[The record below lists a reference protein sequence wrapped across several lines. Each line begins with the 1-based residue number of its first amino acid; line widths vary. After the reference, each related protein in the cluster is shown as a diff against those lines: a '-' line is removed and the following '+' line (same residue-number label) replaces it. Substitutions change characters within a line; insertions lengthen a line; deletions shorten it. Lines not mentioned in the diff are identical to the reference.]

1 MQFNEAQIQAIQHNT
16 GPCMVIAGPGSGKT
30 TVLTHRV
37 RYLIER
43 YGVNPSD
50 ILVITFTKAAAEQM
64 KLKFKGLSE
73 GRNSA
78 VTFGTFHAVFF
89 TILKAAYNYSAHCII
104 KPQIQHEFVKD
115 QMCRLELEY
124 DDENEAVA
132 GVLSEISCVKGE
144 DVNIDEYE
152 SRCIPPQSFRIMY
165 RAYDDMLVRKHL
177 IDFDDMIVQCRELL
191 MQREDYRRAWQNKY
205 KYILIDEFQDINK
218 AQFDVVRILADEYRN
233 LFVVGDDD
241 QSIYGFRGSAPQIML
256 DFNKYYS
263 DAVRIDMCIN
273 YRSTGNIVFA
283 SRAVAEEN
291 EHRYYKDITT
301 YNSQG
306 DTVSVYEFNSLNDE
320 KAFLVS
326 EIRRLIDTG
335 IAADDIAVLSRTNVI
350 GNMYMSRLESD
361 GIPCCDY
368 SAVQDVYE
376 HWISKDILTYIRIA
390 LGSRERMDFL
400 RIINKPLRYI
410 TRSYITQP
418 ADINALKRSCERNEQ
433 MSEQVEKL
441 ASDINMIRNM
451 SPFAAVNYIRKGIGY
466 DEYIRNYIYEYK
478 ADKEELYN
486 VLDELA
492 HRASRYMSLSQWLDG
507 ITEYLKQCDTQRR
520 NNTVEGVHMLTM
532 HGSKGLEYKIVMVMD
547 VCEGIIP
554 YNKAVLDE
562 QIEEERRLFLCC
574 NDKGKR
580 KVVSSVPQA
589 EVQQRYNPFTLYR
602 RASYCSLSSS
612 SYRSSYSIASN
623 SSSNASDTSS
633 YSSSDSIFSSTGSL
647 SPSTLY
653 L

>member
-1 MQFNEAQIQAIQHNT
+1 MQFNKAQIQAIQHNK

-37 RYLIER
+37 RYLIDR
-43 YGVNPSD
+43 CGVNPSD

-64 KLKFKGLSE
+64 KFKFKGLSE
-73 GRNSA
+73 GRSSA

-89 TILKAAYNYSAHCII
+89 TILKAAYNYSARCII
-104 KPQIQHEFVKD
+104 TPQVQHEFVKD
-115 QMCRLELEY
+115 QIHRLELEY
-124 DDENEAVA
+124 DDEKEAVD
-132 GVLSEISCVKGE
+132 GVLSEISRVKGE
-144 DVNIDEYE
+144 AVNIDEYE
-152 SRCIPPQSFRIMY
+152 SRCIPPQSFRIIYM
-165 RAYDDMLVRKHL
+165 AYDDMLVRKHL

-368 SAVQDVYE
+368 SVVQDIYE

-390 LGSRERMDFL
+390 LGSRERIDFL

-410 TRSYITQP
+410 SRSYITQP
-418 ADINALKRSCERNEQ
+418 ADINALKRGYEGNEQ
-433 MSEQVEKL
+433 MSKQVEKL
-441 ASDINMIRNM
+441 VSDISMIRSM
-451 SPFAAVNYIRKGIGY
+451 SPFAAVNYIRKGVGY
-466 DEYIRNYIYEYK
+466 DEYIRNYIYEHK

-492 HRASRYMSLSQWLDG
+492 HRASQYMSLSQWLDG
-507 ITEYLKQCDTQRR
+507 IAEYIRQCDKDRQ
-520 NNTVEGVHMLTM
+520 NNTADGVHMLTM
-532 HGSKGLEYKIVMVMD
+532 HGSKGLEYKIVLVMD

-554 YNKAVLDE
+554 YNKSILDE
-562 QIEEERRLFLCC
+562 QIEEERRLFYVAMTRAKEKLYLLYP
-574 NDKGKR
+574 K
-580 KVVSSVPQA
+580 
-589 EVQQRYNPFTLYR
+589 QRYNKDTT
-602 RASYCSLSSS
+602 
-612 SYRSSYSIASN
+612 RSRFIEELLTARYPLLRT
-623 SSSNASDTSS
+623 DLHT
-633 YSSSDSIFSSTGSL
+633 
-647 SPSTLY
+647 P
-653 L
+653 

>member
-1 MQFNEAQIQAIQHNT
+1 MQFNKAQIQAIQHNK

-37 RYLIER
+37 RYLIDR
-43 YGVNPSD
+43 CGVKPSD

-64 KLKFKGLSE
+64 KFKFKGLSE
-73 GRNSA
+73 GRSSA

-89 TILKAAYNYSAHCII
+89 TILKAAYNYSARCII
-104 KPQIQHEFVKD
+104 TPQVQHEFVKD
-115 QMCRLELEY
+115 QIHRLELEY
-124 DDENEAVA
+124 DDEKEAVD
-132 GVLSEISCVKGE
+132 GVLSEISRVKGE
-144 DVNIDEYE
+144 AVNIDEYE
-152 SRCIPPQSFRIMY
+152 SMSVPQQSFRKIYM
-165 RAYDDMLVRKHL
+165 AYDDMLARKHL
-177 IDFDDMIVQCRELL
+177 IDFEDMIVLCRELL

-218 AQFDVVRILADEYRN
+218 AQFDVVRILADGYRN

-273 YRSTGNIVFA
+273 YRSTGNIVLA

-301 YNSQG
+301 NNAQG
-306 DTVSVYEFNSLNDE
+306 DSVSIYEFNSLNDE

-335 IAADDIAVLSRTNVI
+335 IAADDIAVLSRTNII

-361 GIPCCDY
+361 GVPCCDY
-368 SAVQDVYE
+368 SVVQDIYE

-418 ADINALKRSCERNEQ
+418 ADINALKRGYEGNEQ
-433 MSEQVEKL
+433 MSKQVEKL
-441 ASDINMIRNM
+441 VSDISMIRSM
-451 SPFAAVNYIRKGIGY
+451 SPFAAVNYIRKGVGY
-466 DEYIRNYIYEYK
+466 DEYIRNYIYEHK

-492 HRASRYMSLSQWLDG
+492 HRASQYMSLSQWLDG
-507 ITEYLKQCDTQRR
+507 IVEYIRQCDKDRQ
-520 NNTVEGVHMLTM
+520 NNTADGVHMLTM
-532 HGSKGLEYKIVMVMD
+532 HGSKGLEYKIVLVMD

-554 YNKAVLDE
+554 YNKSILDE
-562 QIEEERRLFLCC
+562 QIEEERRLFYVAMTRAKEKLYLLYP
-574 NDKGKR
+574 K
-580 KVVSSVPQA
+580 
-589 EVQQRYNPFTLYR
+589 QRYNKDTT
-602 RASYCSLSSS
+602 
-612 SYRSSYSIASN
+612 RSRFIEELLTARYPLLRT
-623 SSSNASDTSS
+623 DLHT
-633 YSSSDSIFSSTGSL
+633 
-647 SPSTLY
+647 P
-653 L
+653 

>member
-1 MQFNEAQIQAIQHNT
+1 MQFNKAQIQAIQHNK

-37 RYLIER
+37 RYLIDR
-43 YGVNPSD
+43 CGVKPSD

-64 KLKFKGLSE
+64 KFKFKGLSE
-73 GRNSA
+73 GRSSA

-89 TILKAAYNYSAHCII
+89 TILKAAYNYSARCII
-104 KPQIQHEFVKD
+104 TPQVQHEFVKD
-115 QMCRLELEY
+115 QIHRLELEY
-124 DDENEAVA
+124 DDEKEAVD

-144 DVNIDEYE
+144 AVNIDEYE

-368 SAVQDVYE
+368 SAVQDIYE

-390 LGSRERMDFL
+390 LGSRERIDFL

-410 TRSYITQP
+410 SRSYITQP
-418 ADINALKRSCERNEQ
+418 ADINALKRGYEGNEQ
-433 MSEQVEKL
+433 MSKQVEKL
-441 ASDINMIRNM
+441 VSDISMIRSM
-451 SPFAAVNYIRKGIGY
+451 SPFAAVNYIRKGVGY
-466 DEYIRNYIYEYK
+466 DEYIRNYIYEHK

-492 HRASRYMSLSQWLDG
+492 HRASQYMNLSQWLDG
-507 ITEYLKQCDTQRR
+507 IAEYIRQCDKDRQ
-520 NNTVEGVHMLTM
+520 NNTSDGVHMLTM
-532 HGSKGLEYKIVMVMD
+532 HSSKGLEYKIVLVMD

-562 QIEEERRLFLCC
+562 QIEEERRLFYVAMTRAKEKLYLLYP
-574 NDKGKR
+574 K
-580 KVVSSVPQA
+580 
-589 EVQQRYNPFTLYR
+589 QRYNKDTT
-602 RASYCSLSSS
+602 
-612 SYRSSYSIASN
+612 RSRFIEELLTARYPLLRT
-623 SSSNASDTSS
+623 DLHT
-633 YSSSDSIFSSTGSL
+633 
-647 SPSTLY
+647 P
-653 L
+653 

>member
-1 MQFNEAQIQAIQHNT
+1 MQFNKAQIQAIQHNK

-37 RYLIER
+37 RYLIDR
-43 YGVNPSD
+43 CGVKPSD

-64 KLKFKGLSE
+64 KFKFKGLSE
-73 GRNSA
+73 GRSSA

-89 TILKAAYNYSAHCII
+89 TILKAAYNYSARCII
-104 KPQIQHEFVKD
+104 TPQVQHEFVKD
-115 QMCRLELEY
+115 QIHRLELEY
-124 DDENEAVA
+124 DDEKEAVD
-132 GVLSEISCVKGE
+132 GVLSEISRVKGE
-144 DVNIDEYE
+144 AVNIDEYE
-152 SRCIPPQSFRIMY
+152 SRCIPPQSFRIIYM
-165 RAYDDMLVRKHL
+165 AYDDMLVRKHL

-218 AQFDVVRILADEYRN
+218 AQFDVVRILADGYRN

-273 YRSTGNIVFA
+273 YRSTGNVVLA

-301 YNSQG
+301 NNAQG
-306 DTVSVYEFNSLNDE
+306 DSVSIYEFNSLNDE

-335 IAADDIAVLSRTNVI
+335 IAADDIAVLSRTNII

-361 GIPCCDY
+361 GVPCCDY
-368 SAVQDVYE
+368 SVVQDIYE

-390 LGSRERMDFL
+390 LGSRERIDFL

-410 TRSYITQP
+410 SRSYITQP
-418 ADINALKRSCERNEQ
+418 ADINALKRGYEGNEQ

-441 ASDINMIRNM
+441 VSDISLIRSM
-451 SPFAAVNYIRKGIGY
+451 SPFAAVNYIRKGVGY
-466 DEYIRNYIYEYK
+466 DEYIRNYIYEHK

-492 HRASRYMSLSQWLDG
+492 HRASQYMSLSQWLED
-507 ITEYLKQCDTQRR
+507 IAEYIRQCDKDRQ
-520 NNTVEGVHMLTM
+520 NNTADGVHMLTM
-532 HGSKGLEYKIVMVMD
+532 HGSKGLEYKIVLVMD

-554 YNKAVLDE
+554 YNKAVLDS
-562 QIEEERRLFLCC
+562 QIEEERRLFYVAMTRAKEKLYLLYP
-574 NDKGKR
+574 K
-580 KVVSSVPQA
+580 
-589 EVQQRYNPFTLYR
+589 QRYNKDTT
-602 RASYCSLSSS
+602 
-612 SYRSSYSIASN
+612 RSRFIEELLTARYPLLRT
-623 SSSNASDTSS
+623 DLHT
-633 YSSSDSIFSSTGSL
+633 
-647 SPSTLY
+647 P
-653 L
+653 

>member
-1 MQFNEAQIQAIQHNT
+1 MQFNKAQIQAIQHNK

-37 RYLIER
+37 RYLIDR
-43 YGVNPSD
+43 CGVKPSD

-64 KLKFKGLSE
+64 KFKFKGLSE
-73 GRNSA
+73 GRSSA

-89 TILKAAYNYSAHCII
+89 TILKAAYNYSARCII
-104 KPQIQHEFVKD
+104 TPQVQHEFVKD
-115 QMCRLELEY
+115 QIHRLELEY
-124 DDENEAVA
+124 DDEKEAVD
-132 GVLSEISCVKGE
+132 GVLSEISRVKGE
-144 DVNIDEYE
+144 AVNIDEYE
-152 SRCIPPQSFRIMY
+152 SRCIPPQSFRIIYM
-165 RAYDDMLVRKHL
+165 AYDDMLVRKHL
-177 IDFDDMIVQCRELL
+177 VDFDDMIVQCRELL

-368 SAVQDVYE
+368 SVVQDIYE

-390 LGSRERMDFL
+390 LGSRERIDFL

-410 TRSYITQP
+410 SRSYITQP
-418 ADINALKRSCERNEQ
+418 ADINALKRGYEGNEQ
-433 MSEQVEKL
+433 MSKQVEKL
-441 ASDINMIRNM
+441 VSDISMIRSM
-451 SPFAAVNYIRKGIGY
+451 SPFAAVNYIRKGVGY
-466 DEYIRNYIYEYK
+466 DEYIRNYIYEHK

-492 HRASRYMSLSQWLDG
+492 HRASQYMSLSQWLDG
-507 ITEYLKQCDTQRR
+507 IAEYIRQCDKDRQ
-520 NNTVEGVHMLTM
+520 NNTADGVHMLTM
-532 HGSKGLEYKIVMVMD
+532 HGSKGLEYKIVLVMD

-554 YNKAVLDE
+554 YNKSILDE
-562 QIEEERRLFLCC
+562 QIEEERRLFYVAMTRAKEKLYLLYP
-574 NDKGKR
+574 K
-580 KVVSSVPQA
+580 
-589 EVQQRYNPFTLYR
+589 QRYNKDTT
-602 RASYCSLSSS
+602 
-612 SYRSSYSIASN
+612 RSRFIEELLTAR
-623 SSSNASDTSS
+623 
-633 YSSSDSIFSSTGSL
+633 
-647 SPSTLY
+647 Y
-653 L
+653 LLLRTDLHTP

>member
-1 MQFNEAQIQAIQHNT
+1 MQFNKAQIQAIQHNK

-37 RYLIER
+37 RYLIDR
-43 YGVNPSD
+43 CGVKPSD

-64 KLKFKGLSE
+64 KFKFKGLSE
-73 GRNSA
+73 GRSSA

-89 TILKAAYNYSAHCII
+89 TILKAAYNYSARCII
-104 KPQIQHEFVKD
+104 TPQVQHEFVKD
-115 QMCRLELEY
+115 QIHRLELEY
-124 DDENEAVA
+124 DDEKEAVD
-132 GVLSEISCVKGE
+132 GVLSEISRVKGE
-144 DVNIDEYE
+144 AVNIDEYE
-152 SRCIPPQSFRIMY
+152 SRCIPPQSFRIIYM
-165 RAYDDMLVRKHL
+165 AYDDMLVRKHL

-368 SAVQDVYE
+368 SVVQDIYE

-390 LGSRERMDFL
+390 LGSRERIDFL

-410 TRSYITQP
+410 SRSYITQP
-418 ADINALKRSCERNEQ
+418 ADINALKRGYEGNEQ
-433 MSEQVEKL
+433 MSKQVEKL
-441 ASDINMIRNM
+441 VSDISMIRSM
-451 SPFAAVNYIRKGIGY
+451 PPFAAVNYIRKGVGY
-466 DEYIRNYIYEYK
+466 DEYIRNYIYEHK

-492 HRASRYMSLSQWLDG
+492 HRASQYMSLSQWLDG
-507 ITEYLKQCDTQRR
+507 IAEYIRQCDKDRQ
-520 NNTVEGVHMLTM
+520 NNTADGVHMLTM
-532 HGSKGLEYKIVMVMD
+532 HGSKGLEYKIVLVMD

-554 YNKAVLDE
+554 YNKSILDE
-562 QIEEERRLFLCC
+562 QIEEERRLFYVAMTRAKEKLYLLYP
-574 NDKGKR
+574 K
-580 KVVSSVPQA
+580 
-589 EVQQRYNPFTLYR
+589 QRYNKDTT
-602 RASYCSLSSS
+602 
-612 SYRSSYSIASN
+612 RSRFIEELLTARYPLLRT
-623 SSSNASDTSS
+623 DLHT
-633 YSSSDSIFSSTGSL
+633 
-647 SPSTLY
+647 P
-653 L
+653 

>member
-1 MQFNEAQIQAIQHNT
+1 MQFNKAQIQAIQHNK

-37 RYLIER
+37 RYLIDR
-43 YGVNPSD
+43 CGVKPSD

-64 KLKFKGLSE
+64 KFKFKGLSE
-73 GRNSA
+73 GRSSA

-89 TILKAAYNYSAHCII
+89 TILKAAYNYSARCII
-104 KPQIQHEFVKD
+104 TPQVQHEFVKD
-115 QMCRLELEY
+115 QIHRLELEY
-124 DDENEAVA
+124 DDEKEAVD
-132 GVLSEISCVKGE
+132 GVLSEISRVKGE
-144 DVNIDEYE
+144 AVNIDEYE
-152 SRCIPPQSFRIMY
+152 SRCIPPQSFRIIYM
-165 RAYDDMLVRKHL
+165 AYDDMLVRKHL

-368 SAVQDVYE
+368 SVVQDIYE

-390 LGSRERMDFL
+390 LGSRERIDFL

-410 TRSYITQP
+410 SRSYITQP
-418 ADINALKRSCERNEQ
+418 ADINVLKRGYEGNEQ
-433 MSEQVEKL
+433 MSKQVEKL
-441 ASDINMIRNM
+441 VSDISMIRSM
-451 SPFAAVNYIRKGIGY
+451 SPFAAVNYIRKGVGY
-466 DEYIRNYIYEYK
+466 DEYIRNYIYEHK

-492 HRASRYMSLSQWLDG
+492 HRASQYMSLSQWLDG
-507 ITEYLKQCDTQRR
+507 IVEYIRQCDKDRQ
-520 NNTVEGVHMLTM
+520 NNTADGVHMLTM
-532 HGSKGLEYKIVMVMD
+532 HGSKGLEYKIVLVMD
-547 VCEGIIP
+547 ACEGIIP
-554 YNKAVLDE
+554 YNKSILDE
-562 QIEEERRLFLCC
+562 QIEEERRLFYVAMTRAKEKLYLLYP
-574 NDKGKR
+574 K
-580 KVVSSVPQA
+580 
-589 EVQQRYNPFTLYR
+589 QRYNKDTT
-602 RASYCSLSSS
+602 
-612 SYRSSYSIASN
+612 RSRFIEELLTARYPLLRT
-623 SSSNASDTSS
+623 DLHT
-633 YSSSDSIFSSTGSL
+633 
-647 SPSTLY
+647 P
-653 L
+653 

>member
-1 MQFNEAQIQAIQHNT
+1 MQFNEAQIQAIQHNK

-37 RYLIER
+37 RYLIDR
-43 YGVNPSD
+43 CGVKPSD

-73 GRNSA
+73 GRSSA

-89 TILKAAYNYSAHCII
+89 TILKTAYNYSARCII
-104 KPQIQHEFVKD
+104 TPQVQHEFVKD

-124 DDENEAVA
+124 DDEKEAVA
-132 GVLSEISCVKGE
+132 GVLSEISRVKGE
-144 DVNIDEYE
+144 AVNIDEYE
-152 SRCIPPQSFRIMY
+152 SMCVPPQSFRIIYM
-165 RAYDDMLVRKHL
+165 AYDDMLVKKHL
-177 IDFDDMIVQCRELL
+177 IDFDDMIGLCRDLL
-191 MQREDYRRAWQNKY
+191 MQREDYRKAWQNKY
-205 KYILIDEFQDINK
+205 KYILVDEFQDINK
-218 AQFDVVRILADEYRN
+218 AQFDVVRILADGYRN

-263 DAVRIDMCIN
+263 DVVRIDMCIN
-273 YRSTGNIVFA
+273 YRSTGNVVLA
-283 SRAVAEEN
+283 SRTVAEEN

-301 YNSQG
+301 NNAQG
-306 DTVSVYEFNSLNDE
+306 DSVSIYEFNTLNDE

-326 EIRRLIDTG
+326 EIRRLIDAG

-350 GNMYMSRLESD
+350 GNMYMSRLKSE
-361 GIPCCDY
+361 GISCRDD
-368 SAVQDVYE
+368 SAIQDVYE
-376 HWISKDILTYIRIA
+376 HWISKDILTYIKIA

-418 ADINALKRSCERNEQ
+418 ADINALKRGYEGNEQ

-441 ASDINMIRNM
+441 VSDISMIRSM
-451 SPFAAVNYIRKGIGY
+451 SPFAAVNYIRKGVGY
-466 DEYIRNYIYEYK
+466 DEYIRNYIYEHK

-492 HRASRYMSLSQWLDG
+492 HRASQYMSLSQWLDG
-507 ITEYLKQCDTQRR
+507 ITEYIRQCDKDRQ
-520 NNTVEGVHMLTM
+520 NNTADGVHMLTM
-532 HGSKGLEYKIVMVMD
+532 HGSKGLEYKIVLVMD

-562 QIEEERRLFLCC
+562 QIEEERRLFYVAMTRAKEKLYLLYP
-574 NDKGKR
+574 K
-580 KVVSSVPQA
+580 
-589 EVQQRYNPFTLYR
+589 QRYNKDTT
-602 RASYCSLSSS
+602 
-612 SYRSSYSIASN
+612 RSRFIEEILTARYPLLRT
-623 SSSNASDTSS
+623 DLHT
-633 YSSSDSIFSSTGSL
+633 
-647 SPSTLY
+647 P
-653 L
+653 

>member
-1 MQFNEAQIQAIQHNT
+1 MQFNKAQIQAIQHNK

-37 RYLIER
+37 RYLIDR
-43 YGVNPSD
+43 CGVKPSD

-64 KLKFKGLSE
+64 KFKFKGLSE
-73 GRNSA
+73 GRSSA

-89 TILKAAYNYSAHCII
+89 TILKAAYNYSARCII
-104 KPQIQHEFVKD
+104 TPQVQHEFVKD
-115 QMCRLELEY
+115 QIHRLELEY
-124 DDENEAVA
+124 DDEKEAVD
-132 GVLSEISCVKGE
+132 GVLSEISRVKGE
-144 DVNIDEYE
+144 AVNIDEYE
-152 SRCIPPQSFRIMY
+152 SRCIPPQSFRIIYM
-165 RAYDDMLVRKHL
+165 AYDDMLVRKHL

-368 SAVQDVYE
+368 SVVQDIYE

-390 LGSRERMDFL
+390 LGSRERIDFL

-410 TRSYITQP
+410 SRSYITQP
-418 ADINALKRSCERNEQ
+418 ADINALKRGYEGTEQ
-433 MSEQVEKL
+433 MSKQVEKL
-441 ASDINMIRNM
+441 VSDISMIRSM
-451 SPFAAVNYIRKGIGY
+451 SPFAAVNYIRKGVGY
-466 DEYIRNYIYEYK
+466 DEYIRNYIYEHK

-492 HRASRYMSLSQWLDG
+492 HRASQYMSLSQWLDG
-507 ITEYLKQCDTQRR
+507 IAEYIRQCDKDRQ
-520 NNTVEGVHMLTM
+520 NNTADGVHMLTM
-532 HGSKGLEYKIVMVMD
+532 HGSKGLEYKIVLVMD

-554 YNKAVLDE
+554 YNKSILDE
-562 QIEEERRLFLCC
+562 QIEEERRLFYVAMTRAKEKLYLLYP
-574 NDKGKR
+574 K
-580 KVVSSVPQA
+580 
-589 EVQQRYNPFTLYR
+589 QRYNKDTT
-602 RASYCSLSSS
+602 
-612 SYRSSYSIASN
+612 RSRFIEELLTARYPLLRT
-623 SSSNASDTSS
+623 DLHT
-633 YSSSDSIFSSTGSL
+633 
-647 SPSTLY
+647 P
-653 L
+653 

>member
-1 MQFNEAQIQAIQHNT
+1 MQFNKAQIQAIQHNK

-37 RYLIER
+37 RYLIDR
-43 YGVNPSD
+43 CGVKPSD

-64 KLKFKGLSE
+64 KFKFKGLSE
-73 GRNSA
+73 GRSSA

-89 TILKAAYNYSAHCII
+89 TILKAAYNYSARCII
-104 KPQIQHEFVKD
+104 TPQVQHEFVKD
-115 QMCRLELEY
+115 QIHRLELEY
-124 DDENEAVA
+124 DDEKEAVD
-132 GVLSEISCVKGE
+132 GVLSEISRVKGE
-144 DVNIDEYE
+144 AVNIDEYE

-368 SAVQDVYE
+368 SVVQDIYE

-390 LGSRERMDFL
+390 LGSRERIDFL

-410 TRSYITQP
+410 SRSYITQP
-418 ADINALKRSCERNEQ
+418 ADINALKRGYEGNEQ
-433 MSEQVEKL
+433 MSKQVEKL
-441 ASDINMIRNM
+441 VSDISMIRSM
-451 SPFAAVNYIRKGIGY
+451 SPFAAVNYIRKGVGY
-466 DEYIRNYIYEYK
+466 DEYIRNYIYEHK

-492 HRASRYMSLSQWLDG
+492 HRASQYMSLSQWLDG
-507 ITEYLKQCDTQRR
+507 IAEYIRQCDKDRQ
-520 NNTVEGVHMLTM
+520 NNTADGVHMLTM
-532 HGSKGLEYKIVMVMD
+532 HGSKGLEYKIVLVMD

-562 QIEEERRLFLCC
+562 QIEEERRLFYVAMTRAKEKLYLLYP
-574 NDKGKR
+574 K
-580 KVVSSVPQA
+580 
-589 EVQQRYNPFTLYR
+589 QRYNKDTT
-602 RASYCSLSSS
+602 
-612 SYRSSYSIASN
+612 RSRFIEEILTARYPLLRI
-623 SSSNASDTSS
+623 DLHT
-633 YSSSDSIFSSTGSL
+633 
-647 SPSTLY
+647 P
-653 L
+653 

>member
-1 MQFNEAQIQAIQHNT
+1 MQFNKAQIQAIQHNK

-37 RYLIER
+37 RYLIDR
-43 YGVNPSD
+43 CGVKPSD

-64 KLKFKGLSE
+64 KFKFKRLSE
-73 GRNSA
+73 GRSSA

-89 TILKAAYNYSAHCII
+89 TILKAAYNYSARCII
-104 KPQIQHEFVKD
+104 TPQVQHEFVKD
-115 QMCRLELEY
+115 QIHRLELEY
-124 DDENEAVA
+124 DDEKEAVD
-132 GVLSEISCVKGE
+132 GVLSEISRVKGE
-144 DVNIDEYE
+144 AVNIDEYE
-152 SRCIPPQSFRIMY
+152 SRCIPPQSFRIIYM
-165 RAYDDMLVRKHL
+165 AYDDMLVRKHL

-368 SAVQDVYE
+368 SVVQDIYE

-390 LGSRERMDFL
+390 LGSRERIDFL

-410 TRSYITQP
+410 SRSYITQP
-418 ADINALKRSCERNEQ
+418 ADINALKRGYEGNEQ
-433 MSEQVEKL
+433 MSKQVEKL
-441 ASDINMIRNM
+441 VSDISMIRSM
-451 SPFAAVNYIRKGIGY
+451 SPFAAVNYIRKGVGY
-466 DEYIRNYIYEYK
+466 DEYIRNYIYEHK

-492 HRASRYMSLSQWLDG
+492 HRASQYMSLSQWLDG
-507 ITEYLKQCDTQRR
+507 IAEYIRQCDKDRQ
-520 NNTVEGVHMLTM
+520 NNTADGVHMLTM
-532 HGSKGLEYKIVMVMD
+532 HGSKGLEYKIVLVMD

-554 YNKAVLDE
+554 YNKSILDE
-562 QIEEERRLFLCC
+562 QIEEERRLFYVAMTRAKEKLYLLYP
-574 NDKGKR
+574 K
-580 KVVSSVPQA
+580 
-589 EVQQRYNPFTLYR
+589 QRYNKDTT
-602 RASYCSLSSS
+602 
-612 SYRSSYSIASN
+612 RSRFIEELLTARYPLLRT
-623 SSSNASDTSS
+623 DLHT
-633 YSSSDSIFSSTGSL
+633 
-647 SPSTLY
+647 P
-653 L
+653 

>member
-1 MQFNEAQIQAIQHNT
+1 MQFNKAQIQAIQHNK

-37 RYLIER
+37 RYLIDR
-43 YGVNPSD
+43 CGVKPSD

-64 KLKFKGLSE
+64 KFKFKGLSE
-73 GRNSA
+73 GRSSA

-89 TILKAAYNYSAHCII
+89 TILKAAYNYSARCII
-104 KPQIQHEFVKD
+104 TPQVQHEFVKD
-115 QMCRLELEY
+115 QIHRLELEY
-124 DDENEAVA
+124 DDEKEAVE
-132 GVLSEISCVKGE
+132 GVLSEISRVKGE
-144 DVNIDEYE
+144 AVNIDEYE
-152 SRCIPPQSFRIMY
+152 SRCIPPQSFRIIYM
-165 RAYDDMLVRKHL
+165 AYDDMLVRKHL

-368 SAVQDVYE
+368 SVVQDIYE

-390 LGSRERMDFL
+390 LGSRERIDFL

-410 TRSYITQP
+410 SRSYITQP
-418 ADINALKRSCERNEQ
+418 ADINALKRGYEGNEQ
-433 MSEQVEKL
+433 MSKQVEKL
-441 ASDINMIRNM
+441 VSDISMIRSM
-451 SPFAAVNYIRKGIGY
+451 SPFAAVNYIRKGVGY
-466 DEYIRNYIYEYK
+466 DEYIRNYIYEHK

-492 HRASRYMSLSQWLDG
+492 HRASQYMSLSQWLDG
-507 ITEYLKQCDTQRR
+507 IVEYIRQCDKDRQ
-520 NNTVEGVHMLTM
+520 NNTADGVHMLTM
-532 HGSKGLEYKIVMVMD
+532 HGSKGLEYKIVLVMD
-547 VCEGIIP
+547 ACEGIIP
-554 YNKAVLDE
+554 YNKSILDE
-562 QIEEERRLFLCC
+562 QIEEERRLFYVAMTRAKEKLYLLYP
-574 NDKGKR
+574 K
-580 KVVSSVPQA
+580 
-589 EVQQRYNPFTLYR
+589 QRYNKDTT
-602 RASYCSLSSS
+602 
-612 SYRSSYSIASN
+612 RSRFIEELLTARYPLLRT
-623 SSSNASDTSS
+623 DLHT
-633 YSSSDSIFSSTGSL
+633 
-647 SPSTLY
+647 P
-653 L
+653 

>member
-1 MQFNEAQIQAIQHNT
+1 MQFNKAQIQAIQHNK

-37 RYLIER
+37 RYLIDR
-43 YGVNPSD
+43 CGVKPSD

-64 KLKFKGLSE
+64 KFKFKGLSE
-73 GRNSA
+73 GRSSA

-89 TILKAAYNYSAHCII
+89 TILKAAYNYSARCII
-104 KPQIQHEFVKD
+104 TPQVQHEFVKD
-115 QMCRLELEY
+115 QIHRLELEY
-124 DDENEAVA
+124 DDEKEAVD
-132 GVLSEISCVKGE
+132 GVLSEISRVKGE
-144 DVNIDEYE
+144 AVNIDEYE
-152 SRCIPPQSFRIMY
+152 SRCSPPQSFRIIYM
-165 RAYDDMLVRKHL
+165 AYDDMLVRKHL

-368 SAVQDVYE
+368 SVVQDIYE

-390 LGSRERMDFL
+390 LGSRERIDFL

-410 TRSYITQP
+410 SRSYITPP
-418 ADINALKRSCERNEQ
+418 ADINALKRGYEGNEQ
-433 MSEQVEKL
+433 MSKQVEKL
-441 ASDINMIRNM
+441 VSDISMIRSM
-451 SPFAAVNYIRKGIGY
+451 SPFAAVNYIRKGVGY
-466 DEYIRNYIYEYK
+466 DEYIRNYIYEHK

-492 HRASRYMSLSQWLDG
+492 HRASQYMSLSQWLDG
-507 ITEYLKQCDTQRR
+507 IAEYIRQCDKDRQ
-520 NNTVEGVHMLTM
+520 NNTADGVHMLTM
-532 HGSKGLEYKIVMVMD
+532 HGSKGLEYKIVLVMD

-554 YNKAVLDE
+554 YNKSILDE
-562 QIEEERRLFLCC
+562 QIEEERRLFYVAMTRAKEKLYLLYP
-574 NDKGKR
+574 K
-580 KVVSSVPQA
+580 
-589 EVQQRYNPFTLYR
+589 QRYNKDTT
-602 RASYCSLSSS
+602 
-612 SYRSSYSIASN
+612 RSRFIEELLTARYPLLRT
-623 SSSNASDTSS
+623 DLHT
-633 YSSSDSIFSSTGSL
+633 
-647 SPSTLY
+647 P
-653 L
+653 

>member
-1 MQFNEAQIQAIQHNT
+1 MQFNKAQIQAIQHNK

-37 RYLIER
+37 RYLIDR
-43 YGVNPSD
+43 CGVKPSD

-64 KLKFKGLSE
+64 KFKFKGLSE
-73 GRNSA
+73 GRSSA

-89 TILKAAYNYSAHCII
+89 TILKAAYNYSARCII
-104 KPQIQHEFVKD
+104 TPQVQHEFVKD
-115 QMCRLELEY
+115 QIHRLELEY
-124 DDENEAVA
+124 DDEKEAVD
-132 GVLSEISCVKGE
+132 GVLSEISRVKGE
-144 DVNIDEYE
+144 AVNIDEYE
-152 SRCIPPQSFRIMY
+152 SRCIPPQSFRIIYM
-165 RAYDDMLVRKHL
+165 AYDDMLVRKHL

-368 SAVQDVYE
+368 SVVQDIYE

-390 LGSRERMDFL
+390 LGSRERIDFL

-410 TRSYITQP
+410 SRSYITQP
-418 ADINALKRSCERNEQ
+418 ADINALKRGYEGNEQ
-433 MSEQVEKL
+433 MSKRVEKL
-441 ASDINMIRNM
+441 VSDINMIRSM
-451 SPFAAVNYIRKGIGY
+451 SPFAAVNYIRKGVGY
-466 DEYIRNYIYEYK
+466 DEYIRNYIYEHK

-492 HRASRYMSLSQWLDG
+492 HRASQYMSLSQWLDG
-507 ITEYLKQCDTQRR
+507 IVEYIRQCDKDRQ
-520 NNTVEGVHMLTM
+520 NNTADGVHMLTM
-532 HGSKGLEYKIVMVMD
+532 HGSKGLEYKIVLVMD

-554 YNKAVLDE
+554 YNKSILDE
-562 QIEEERRLFLCC
+562 QIEEERRLFYVAMTRAKEKLYLLYP
-574 NDKGKR
+574 K
-580 KVVSSVPQA
+580 
-589 EVQQRYNPFTLYR
+589 QRYNKDTT
-602 RASYCSLSSS
+602 
-612 SYRSSYSIASN
+612 RSRFIEELLTARYPLLRT
-623 SSSNASDTSS
+623 DLHT
-633 YSSSDSIFSSTGSL
+633 
-647 SPSTLY
+647 P
-653 L
+653 

>member
-37 RYLIER
+37 RYLIDIC
-43 YGVNPSD
+43 GVKPAD
-50 ILVITFTKAAAEQM
+50 ILVITFTRAAAEQM

-73 GRNSA
+73 GRSSA

-89 TILKAAYNYSAHCII
+89 TILKTAYNYSARCII
-104 KPQIQHEFVKD
+104 KPQVQHEFVKD

-124 DDENEAVA
+124 DDENEAVS
-132 GVLSEISCVKGE
+132 GVLSEISRIKGE
-144 DVNIDEYE
+144 AVNIDEYE
-152 SRCIPPQSFRIMY
+152 SRCIPPQSFRIIY

-177 IDFDDMIVQCRELL
+177 IDFDDMIVLCRELL
-191 MQREDYRRAWQNKY
+191 KQREDYRRAWQNKY

-218 AQFDVVRILADEYRN
+218 AQFDVVRILADGYRN

-273 YRSTGNIVFA
+273 YRSTGNVVLA

-301 YNSQG
+301 HNAQG
-306 DTVSVYEFNSLNDE
+306 DSVSVYEFNSLNDE

-326 EIRRLIDTG
+326 EIRRLLDSGTV
-335 IAADDIAVLSRTNVI
+335 ADDIAVLSRTNVI
-350 GNMYMSRLESD
+350 GNMYMSRLKSE
-361 GIPCCDY
+361 GISCCDD
-368 SAVQDVYE
+368 SAIQDVYE

-418 ADINALKRSCERNEQ
+418 ADINALKRDYEGNEQ

-466 DEYIRNYIYEYK
+466 DEYIRNYIYEHK

-492 HRASRYMSLSQWLDG
+492 HRASQYMSLSQWLNG
-507 ITEYLKQCDTQRR
+507 IEEYMRQCDTDRK

-532 HGSKGLEYKIVMVMD
+532 HSSKGLEYKIVLVLD

-562 QIEEERRLFLCC
+562 QIEEERRLFYVAMTRAKEKLYLLYP
-574 NDKGKR
+574 K
-580 KVVSSVPQA
+580 
-589 EVQQRYNPFTLYR
+589 QRYNKDTT
-602 RASYCSLSSS
+602 
-612 SYRSSYSIASN
+612 RSRFIEEILTARYPLLRT
-623 SSSNASDTSS
+623 DLHT
-633 YSSSDSIFSSTGSL
+633 
-647 SPSTLY
+647 P
-653 L
+653 

>member
-1 MQFNEAQIQAIQHNT
+1 MQFNKAQIQAIQHNK

-37 RYLIER
+37 RYLIDR
-43 YGVNPSD
+43 CGVKPSD

-64 KLKFKGLSE
+64 KFKFKGLSE
-73 GRNSA
+73 GRSSA

-89 TILKAAYNYSAHCII
+89 TILKAAYNYSARCII
-104 KPQIQHEFVKD
+104 TPQVQHEFVKD
-115 QMCRLELEY
+115 QIHRLELEY
-124 DDENEAVA
+124 DDEKEAVD
-132 GVLSEISCVKGE
+132 GVLSEISRVKGE
-144 DVNIDEYE
+144 AVNIDEYE
-152 SRCIPPQSFRIMY
+152 SRCIPPQSFRIIYM
-165 RAYDDMLVRKHL
+165 AYDDMLVRKHL

-368 SAVQDVYE
+368 SVVQDIYE

-390 LGSRERMDFL
+390 LGSRERIDFL

-410 TRSYITQP
+410 SRSYITQP
-418 ADINALKRSCERNEQ
+418 ADINALKRGYEGNEQ
-433 MSEQVEKL
+433 MSKQVEKL
-441 ASDINMIRNM
+441 VSDISMIRSM
-451 SPFAAVNYIRKGIGY
+451 SPFAVVNYIRKGVGY
-466 DEYIRNYIYEYK
+466 DEYIRNYIYEHK

-492 HRASRYMSLSQWLDG
+492 HRASQYMSLSQWLDG
-507 ITEYLKQCDTQRR
+507 IAEYIRQCDKDRQ
-520 NNTVEGVHMLTM
+520 NNTADGVHMLTM
-532 HGSKGLEYKIVMVMD
+532 HGSKGLEYKIVLVMD

-554 YNKAVLDE
+554 YNKSILDE
-562 QIEEERRLFLCC
+562 QIEEERRLFYVAMTRAKEKLYLLYP
-574 NDKGKR
+574 K
-580 KVVSSVPQA
+580 
-589 EVQQRYNPFTLYR
+589 QRYNKDTT
-602 RASYCSLSSS
+602 
-612 SYRSSYSIASN
+612 RSRFIEELLTARYPLLRT
-623 SSSNASDTSS
+623 DLHT
-633 YSSSDSIFSSTGSL
+633 
-647 SPSTLY
+647 P
-653 L
+653 

>member
-1 MQFNEAQIQAIQHNT
+1 MQFNEAQIQAIQHNK

-30 TVLTHRV
+30 TVITHRV
-37 RYLIER
+37 RYLIDR
-43 YGVNPSD
+43 CGVKPSD

-73 GRNSA
+73 GRSSA

-89 TILKAAYNYSAHCII
+89 TILKAAYNYSARCII
-104 KPQIQHEFVKD
+104 TPQVQHEFVKD

-124 DDENEAVA
+124 DDEKEAVA

-144 DVNIDEYE
+144 AVNIDEYE

-368 SAVQDVYE
+368 SVVQDIYE

-390 LGSRERMDFL
+390 LGSRERIDFL

-410 TRSYITQP
+410 SRSYITQP
-418 ADINALKRSCERNEQ
+418 ADINALKRGYEGNEQ
-433 MSEQVEKL
+433 MSKRVEKL
-441 ASDINMIRNM
+441 VSDISMIKSM
-451 SPFAAVNYIRKGIGY
+451 SPFAAVNYIRKGVGY
-466 DEYIRNYIYEYK
+466 DEYIRNYIYEHK

-486 VLDELA
+486 VFDELA
-492 HRASRYMSLSQWLDG
+492 HRASQYMSLSQWLDG
-507 ITEYLKQCDTQRR
+507 IAEYIRQCDKDRQ
-520 NNTVEGVHMLTM
+520 NNTADGVHMLTM
-532 HGSKGLEYKIVMVMD
+532 HGSKGLEYKIVLVMD

-562 QIEEERRLFLCC
+562 QIEEERRLFYVAMTRAKEKLYLLYP
-574 NDKGKR
+574 K
-580 KVVSSVPQA
+580 
-589 EVQQRYNPFTLYR
+589 QRYNKDTT
-602 RASYCSLSSS
+602 
-612 SYRSSYSIASN
+612 RSRFIEELLTARYPLLRT
-623 SSSNASDTSS
+623 DLHT
-633 YSSSDSIFSSTGSL
+633 
-647 SPSTLY
+647 P
-653 L
+653 

>member
-1 MQFNEAQIQAIQHNT
+1 MQFNKAQIQAIQHNK

-37 RYLIER
+37 RYLSDR
-43 YGVNPSD
+43 CGVKPSD

-64 KLKFKGLSE
+64 KFKFKGLSE
-73 GRNSA
+73 GRSSA

-89 TILKAAYNYSAHCII
+89 TILKAAYNYSARCII
-104 KPQIQHEFVKD
+104 TPQVQHEFVKD
-115 QMCRLELEY
+115 QIHRLELEY
-124 DDENEAVA
+124 DDEKEAVD
-132 GVLSEISCVKGE
+132 GVLSEISRVKGE
-144 DVNIDEYE
+144 AVNIDEYE
-152 SRCIPPQSFRIMY
+152 SRCIPPQSFRIIYM
-165 RAYDDMLVRKHL
+165 AYDDMLVRKHL

-368 SAVQDVYE
+368 SVVQDIYE

-390 LGSRERMDFL
+390 LGSRERIDFL

-410 TRSYITQP
+410 SRSYITQP
-418 ADINALKRSCERNEQ
+418 ADINALKRGYEGNEQ
-433 MSEQVEKL
+433 MSKQVEKL
-441 ASDINMIRNM
+441 VSDISMIRSM
-451 SPFAAVNYIRKGIGY
+451 SPFAAVNYIRKGVGY
-466 DEYIRNYIYEYK
+466 DEYIRNYIYEHK

-492 HRASRYMSLSQWLDG
+492 HRASQYMSLSQWLDG
-507 ITEYLKQCDTQRR
+507 IVEYIRQCDKDRQ
-520 NNTVEGVHMLTM
+520 NNTADGVHMLTM
-532 HGSKGLEYKIVMVMD
+532 HGSKGLEYKIVLVMD
-547 VCEGIIP
+547 ACEGIIP
-554 YNKAVLDE
+554 YNKSILDE
-562 QIEEERRLFLCC
+562 QIEEERRLFYVAMTRAKEKLYLLYP
-574 NDKGKR
+574 K
-580 KVVSSVPQA
+580 
-589 EVQQRYNPFTLYR
+589 QRYNKDTT
-602 RASYCSLSSS
+602 
-612 SYRSSYSIASN
+612 RSRFIEELLTARYPLLRT
-623 SSSNASDTSS
+623 DLHT
-633 YSSSDSIFSSTGSL
+633 
-647 SPSTLY
+647 P
-653 L
+653 

>member
-1 MQFNEAQIQAIQHNT
+1 MQFNKAQIQAIQHNK

-37 RYLIER
+37 RYLIDR
-43 YGVNPSD
+43 CGVKPSD

-64 KLKFKGLSE
+64 KFKFKGLSE
-73 GRNSA
+73 GRSSA

-89 TILKAAYNYSAHCII
+89 TILKAAYNYSARCII
-104 KPQIQHEFVKD
+104 TPQVQHEFVKD
-115 QMCRLELEY
+115 QIHRLELEY
-124 DDENEAVA
+124 DDEKEAVD
-132 GVLSEISCVKGE
+132 GVLSEISRVKGE
-144 DVNIDEYE
+144 AVNIDEYE
-152 SRCIPPQSFRIMY
+152 SRCIPPQSFRIIYM
-165 RAYDDMLVRKHL
+165 AYDDMLVRKHL

-218 AQFDVVRILADEYRN
+218 AQFDVVRILADGYRN

-263 DAVRIDMCIN
+263 DAVRIHMCIN
-273 YRSTGNIVFA
+273 YRSTGNVVLA

-301 YNSQG
+301 NNAQG
-306 DTVSVYEFNSLNDE
+306 DSVSIYEFNSLNDE

-335 IAADDIAVLSRTNVI
+335 IAADDIAVLSRTNII

-361 GIPCCDY
+361 GVPCCDY
-368 SAVQDVYE
+368 SVVQDIYE

-390 LGSRERMDFL
+390 LGSRERIDFL

-418 ADINALKRSCERNEQ
+418 ADINALKRGYEGNEQ

-441 ASDINMIRNM
+441 VSDISLIRSM
-451 SPFAAVNYIRKGIGY
+451 SPFAAVNYIRKGVGY
-466 DEYIRNYIYEYK
+466 DEYIRNYIYEHK

-492 HRASRYMSLSQWLDG
+492 HRASQYMSLSQWLED
-507 ITEYLKQCDTQRR
+507 IAEYIRQCDKDRQ
-520 NNTVEGVHMLTM
+520 NNTADGVHMLTM
-532 HGSKGLEYKIVMVMD
+532 HGSKGLEYKIVLVMD

-554 YNKAVLDE
+554 YNKAVLDS
-562 QIEEERRLFLCC
+562 QIEEERRLFYVAMTRAKEKLYLLYP
-574 NDKGKR
+574 K
-580 KVVSSVPQA
+580 
-589 EVQQRYNPFTLYR
+589 QRYNKDTT
-602 RASYCSLSSS
+602 
-612 SYRSSYSIASN
+612 RSRFIEELLTARYPLLRT
-623 SSSNASDTSS
+623 DLHT
-633 YSSSDSIFSSTGSL
+633 
-647 SPSTLY
+647 P
-653 L
+653 

>member
-1 MQFNEAQIQAIQHNT
+1 MQFNKAQIQAIQHNK

-37 RYLIER
+37 RYLIDR
-43 YGVNPSD
+43 CGVKPSD

-64 KLKFKGLSE
+64 KFKFKGLSE
-73 GRNSA
+73 GRSSA

-89 TILKAAYNYSAHCII
+89 TILKAAYNYSARCII
-104 KPQIQHEFVKD
+104 TPQVQHEFVKD
-115 QMCRLELEY
+115 QIHRLELEY
-124 DDENEAVA
+124 DDEKEAVD
-132 GVLSEISCVKGE
+132 GVLSEISRVKGE
-144 DVNIDEYE
+144 AVNIDEYE
-152 SRCIPPQSFRIMY
+152 SRCIPPQSFRIIYM
-165 RAYDDMLVRKHL
+165 AYDDMLVRKHL

-368 SAVQDVYE
+368 SVVQDIYE

-390 LGSRERMDFL
+390 LGNRERIDFL

-410 TRSYITQP
+410 SRSYITQP
-418 ADINALKRSCERNEQ
+418 ADINALKRGYEGNEQ
-433 MSEQVEKL
+433 MSKQVEKL
-441 ASDINMIRNM
+441 VSDISMIRSM
-451 SPFAAVNYIRKGIGY
+451 SPFAAVNYIRKGVGY
-466 DEYIRNYIYEYK
+466 DEYIRNYIYEHK

-492 HRASRYMSLSQWLDG
+492 HRASQYMSLSQWLDG
-507 ITEYLKQCDTQRR
+507 IAEYIRQCDKDRQ
-520 NNTVEGVHMLTM
+520 NNTADGVHMLTM
-532 HGSKGLEYKIVMVMD
+532 HGSKGLEYKIVLVMD

-554 YNKAVLDE
+554 YNKSILDE
-562 QIEEERRLFLCC
+562 QIEEERRLFYVAMTRAKEKLYLLYP
-574 NDKGKR
+574 K
-580 KVVSSVPQA
+580 
-589 EVQQRYNPFTLYR
+589 QRYNKDTT
-602 RASYCSLSSS
+602 
-612 SYRSSYSIASN
+612 RSRFIEELLTARYPLLRTN
-623 SSSNASDTSS
+623 LHT
-633 YSSSDSIFSSTGSL
+633 
-647 SPSTLY
+647 P
-653 L
+653 

>member
-1 MQFNEAQIQAIQHNT
+1 MQFNEAQIQAIQHNK

-30 TVLTHRV
+30 TVITHRV
-37 RYLIER
+37 RYLIDR
-43 YGVNPSD
+43 CGVKPSD

-73 GRNSA
+73 GRSSA

-89 TILKAAYNYSAHCII
+89 TILKAAYNYSARCII
-104 KPQIQHEFVKD
+104 TPQVQHEFVKD

-124 DDENEAVA
+124 DDEKEAVA
-132 GVLSEISCVKGE
+132 GVLSEISRVKGE
-144 DVNIDEYE
+144 AVNIDEYE
-152 SRCIPPQSFRIMY
+152 SMCVPPQSFRIIYM
-165 RAYDDMLVRKHL
+165 AYDDMLVKKHL
-177 IDFDDMIVQCRELL
+177 IDFDDMIVLSRELL

-218 AQFDVVRILADEYRN
+218 AQFDVVRILADGYRN

-273 YRSTGNIVFA
+273 YRSTGNVVLA

-301 YNSQG
+301 SNAQG
-306 DTVSVYEFNSLNDE
+306 DSVSIYEFNTLNDE

-326 EIRRLIDTG
+326 EIRRLIDAG
-335 IAADDIAVLSRTNVI
+335 IAANDIAVLSRTNII
-350 GNMYMSRLESD
+350 GNMYMSRLKSE
-361 GIPCCDY
+361 GISCRDD
-368 SAVQDVYE
+368 SAIQDVYE

-418 ADINALKRSCERNEQ
+418 ADINALKRGYEGNEQ

-441 ASDINMIRNM
+441 VSDISMIRSM
-451 SPFAAVNYIRKGIGY
+451 SPFAAVNYIRKGVGY
-466 DEYIRNYIYEYK
+466 DEYIRNYIYEHK

-492 HRASRYMSLSQWLDG
+492 HRASQYMSLSQWLDC
-507 ITEYLKQCDTQRR
+507 ITEYIRQCDKDRQ
-520 NNTVEGVHMLTM
+520 NNTADGVHMLTM
-532 HGSKGLEYKIVMVMD
+532 HGSKGLEYKIVLVMD
-547 VCEGIIP
+547 VCEGIVP

-562 QIEEERRLFLCC
+562 QIEEERRLFYVAMTRAKEKLYLLYP
-574 NDKGKR
+574 K
-580 KVVSSVPQA
+580 
-589 EVQQRYNPFTLYR
+589 QRYNKDTT
-602 RASYCSLSSS
+602 
-612 SYRSSYSIASN
+612 RSRFIEEILTARYPLLRI
-623 SSSNASDTSS
+623 DLHT
-633 YSSSDSIFSSTGSL
+633 
-647 SPSTLY
+647 P
-653 L
+653 

>member
-1 MQFNEAQIQAIQHNT
+1 MQFNKAQIQAIQHNK

-37 RYLIER
+37 RYLIDR
-43 YGVNPSD
+43 CGVKPSD

-64 KLKFKGLSE
+64 KFKFKGLSE
-73 GRNSA
+73 GRSSA

-89 TILKAAYNYSAHCII
+89 TILKAAYNYSARCII
-104 KPQIQHEFVKD
+104 TPQVQHEFVKD
-115 QMCRLELEY
+115 QIHRLELEY
-124 DDENEAVA
+124 DDEKEAVD
-132 GVLSEISCVKGE
+132 GVLSEISRVKGE
-144 DVNIDEYE
+144 AVNIDEYE
-152 SRCIPPQSFRIMY
+152 SRCIPTQSFRIIYM
-165 RAYDDMLVRKHL
+165 AYDDMLVRKHL

-368 SAVQDVYE
+368 SVVQDIYE

-390 LGSRERMDFL
+390 LGSRERIDFL

-410 TRSYITQP
+410 SRSYITQP
-418 ADINALKRSCERNEQ
+418 ADINALKRGYEGNEQ
-433 MSEQVEKL
+433 MSKQVEKL
-441 ASDINMIRNM
+441 VSDISMIRSM
-451 SPFAAVNYIRKGIGY
+451 SPFAAVNYIRKGVGY
-466 DEYIRNYIYEYK
+466 DEYIRNYIYEHK

-492 HRASRYMSLSQWLDG
+492 HRASQYMSLSQWLDG
-507 ITEYLKQCDTQRR
+507 IAEYIRQCDKDRQ
-520 NNTVEGVHMLTM
+520 NNTADGVHMLTM
-532 HGSKGLEYKIVMVMD
+532 HGSKGLEYKIVLVMD

-562 QIEEERRLFLCC
+562 QIEEERRLFYVAMTRAKEKLYLLYP
-574 NDKGKR
+574 K
-580 KVVSSVPQA
+580 
-589 EVQQRYNPFTLYR
+589 QRYNKDTT
-602 RASYCSLSSS
+602 
-612 SYRSSYSIASN
+612 RSRFIEEILTARYPLLRI
-623 SSSNASDTSS
+623 DLHT
-633 YSSSDSIFSSTGSL
+633 
-647 SPSTLY
+647 P
-653 L
+653 

>member
-1 MQFNEAQIQAIQHNT
+1 MQFNKAQIQAIQHNK

-37 RYLIER
+37 RYLIDR
-43 YGVNPSD
+43 CGVKPSD

-64 KLKFKGLSE
+64 KFKFKGLSE
-73 GRNSA
+73 GRSSA

-89 TILKAAYNYSAHCII
+89 TILKAAYNYSARCII
-104 KPQIQHEFVKD
+104 TPQVQHEFVKD
-115 QMCRLELEY
+115 QIHRLELEY
-124 DDENEAVA
+124 DDEKEAVD
-132 GVLSEISCVKGE
+132 GVLSEISRVKGE
-144 DVNIDEYE
+144 AVNIDEYE
-152 SRCIPPQSFRIMY
+152 SRCIPPQSFRIIYM
-165 RAYDDMLVRKHL
+165 AYDDMLVRKHL

-368 SAVQDVYE
+368 SAVQDAYE

-390 LGSRERMDFL
+390 LGSRERIDFL

-410 TRSYITQP
+410 SRSYITQP
-418 ADINALKRSCERNEQ
+418 ADINALKRGYEGNEQ
-433 MSEQVEKL
+433 MSKQVEKL
-441 ASDINMIRNM
+441 VSDISMIRSM
-451 SPFAAVNYIRKGIGY
+451 SPFAAVNYIRKGVGY
-466 DEYIRNYIYEYK
+466 DEYIRNYIYEHK

-492 HRASRYMSLSQWLDG
+492 HRASQYMSLSQWLDG
-507 ITEYLKQCDTQRR
+507 IVEYIRQCDKDRQ
-520 NNTVEGVHMLTM
+520 NNTADGVHMLTM
-532 HGSKGLEYKIVMVMD
+532 HGSKGLEYKIVLVMD
-547 VCEGIIP
+547 ACEGIIP
-554 YNKAVLDE
+554 YNKSILDE
-562 QIEEERRLFLCC
+562 QIEEERRLFYVAMTRAKEKLYLLYP
-574 NDKGKR
+574 K
-580 KVVSSVPQA
+580 
-589 EVQQRYNPFTLYR
+589 QRYNKDTT
-602 RASYCSLSSS
+602 
-612 SYRSSYSIASN
+612 RSRFIEELLTARYPLLRT
-623 SSSNASDTSS
+623 DLHT
-633 YSSSDSIFSSTGSL
+633 
-647 SPSTLY
+647 P
-653 L
+653 

>member
-1 MQFNEAQIQAIQHNT
+1 MQFNKAQIQAIQHNK

-37 RYLIER
+37 RYLIDR
-43 YGVNPSD
+43 CGVKPSD

-64 KLKFKGLSE
+64 KFKFKGLSE
-73 GRNSA
+73 GRSSA

-89 TILKAAYNYSAHCII
+89 TILKAAYNYSARCII
-104 KPQIQHEFVKD
+104 TPQVQHEFVKD
-115 QMCRLELEY
+115 QIHRLELEY
-124 DDENEAVA
+124 DDEKEAVD
-132 GVLSEISCVKGE
+132 GVLSEISRVKGE
-144 DVNIDEYE
+144 AVNIDEYE
-152 SRCIPPQSFRIMY
+152 SRCIPPQSFRIIYM
-165 RAYDDMLVRKHL
+165 AYDDMLVRKHL

-350 GNMYMSRLESD
+350 RNMYMSRLESD

-368 SAVQDVYE
+368 SVVQDIYE

-390 LGSRERMDFL
+390 LGSRERIDFL

-410 TRSYITQP
+410 SRSYITQP
-418 ADINALKRSCERNEQ
+418 ADINALKRGYEGNEQ
-433 MSEQVEKL
+433 MSKQVEKL
-441 ASDINMIRNM
+441 VSDISMIRSM
-451 SPFAAVNYIRKGIGY
+451 SPFAAVNYIRKGVGY
-466 DEYIRNYIYEYK
+466 DEYIRNYIYEHK

-492 HRASRYMSLSQWLDG
+492 HRASQYMSLSQWLDG
-507 ITEYLKQCDTQRR
+507 IAEYIRQCDKDRQ
-520 NNTVEGVHMLTM
+520 NNTADGVHMLTM
-532 HGSKGLEYKIVMVMD
+532 HGSKGLEYKIVLVMD

-562 QIEEERRLFLCC
+562 QIEEERRLFYVAMTRAKEKLYLLYP
-574 NDKGKR
+574 K
-580 KVVSSVPQA
+580 
-589 EVQQRYNPFTLYR
+589 QRYNKDTT
-602 RASYCSLSSS
+602 
-612 SYRSSYSIASN
+612 RSRFIEEILTARYPLLRI
-623 SSSNASDTSS
+623 DLHT
-633 YSSSDSIFSSTGSL
+633 
-647 SPSTLY
+647 P
-653 L
+653 

>member
-64 KLKFKGLSE
+64 KFKFKGLSE
-73 GRNSA
+73 GRSSA

-89 TILKAAYNYSAHCII
+89 TILKAAYNYSARCII
-104 KPQIQHEFVKD
+104 TPQVQHEFVKD
-115 QMCRLELEY
+115 QIHRLELEY
-124 DDENEAVA
+124 DDEKEAVD
-132 GVLSEISCVKGE
+132 GVLSEISRVKGE
-144 DVNIDEYE
+144 AVNIDEYE
-152 SRCIPPQSFRIMY
+152 SRCIPPQSFRIIYM
-165 RAYDDMLVRKHL
+165 AYDDMLVRKHL

-368 SAVQDVYE
+368 SVVQDIYE

-390 LGSRERMDFL
+390 LGSRERIDFL

-410 TRSYITQP
+410 SRSYITQP
-418 ADINALKRSCERNEQ
+418 ADINALKRGYEGNEQ
-433 MSEQVEKL
+433 MSKQVEKL
-441 ASDINMIRNM
+441 VSDISMIRSM
-451 SPFAAVNYIRKGIGY
+451 SPFAAVNYIRKGVGY
-466 DEYIRNYIYEYK
+466 DEYIRNYIYEHK

-492 HRASRYMSLSQWLDG
+492 HRASQYMSLSQWLDG
-507 ITEYLKQCDTQRR
+507 IVEYIRQCDKDRQ
-520 NNTVEGVHMLTM
+520 NNTADGVHMLTM
-532 HGSKGLEYKIVMVMD
+532 HGSKGLEYKIVLVMD
-547 VCEGIIP
+547 ACEGIIP
-554 YNKAVLDE
+554 YNKSILDE
-562 QIEEERRLFLCC
+562 QIEEERRLFYVAMTRAKEKLYLLYP
-574 NDKGKR
+574 K
-580 KVVSSVPQA
+580 
-589 EVQQRYNPFTLYR
+589 QRYNKDTT
-602 RASYCSLSSS
+602 
-612 SYRSSYSIASN
+612 RSRFIEELLTARYPLLRT
-623 SSSNASDTSS
+623 DLHT
-633 YSSSDSIFSSTGSL
+633 
-647 SPSTLY
+647 P
-653 L
+653 

>member
-1 MQFNEAQIQAIQHNT
+1 MQFNKAQIQAIQHNK

-37 RYLIER
+37 RYLIDR
-43 YGVNPSD
+43 CGVKPSD

-64 KLKFKGLSE
+64 KFKFKGLSE
-73 GRNSA
+73 GRSSA

-89 TILKAAYNYSAHCII
+89 TILKAAYNYSARCII
-104 KPQIQHEFVKD
+104 TPQVQHEFVKD
-115 QMCRLELEY
+115 QIHRLELEY
-124 DDENEAVA
+124 DDEKEAVD
-132 GVLSEISCVKGE
+132 GVLSEISRVKGE
-144 DVNIDEYE
+144 AVNIDEYE
-152 SRCIPPQSFRIMY
+152 SRCIPPQSFRIIYM
-165 RAYDDMLVRKHL
+165 AYDDMLVRKHL
-177 IDFDDMIVQCRELL
+177 IDFDDMIVQCRQLL

-368 SAVQDVYE
+368 SVVQDIYE

-390 LGSRERMDFL
+390 LGSRERIDFL

-410 TRSYITQP
+410 SRSYITQP
-418 ADINALKRSCERNEQ
+418 ADINALKRGYEGNEQ
-433 MSEQVEKL
+433 MSKQVEKL
-441 ASDINMIRNM
+441 VSDISMIRSM
-451 SPFAAVNYIRKGIGY
+451 SPFAAVNYIRKGVGY
-466 DEYIRNYIYEYK
+466 DEYIRNYIYEHK

-492 HRASRYMSLSQWLDG
+492 HRASQYMSLSQWLDG
-507 ITEYLKQCDTQRR
+507 IAEYIRQCDKDRQ
-520 NNTVEGVHMLTM
+520 NNTADGVHMLTM
-532 HGSKGLEYKIVMVMD
+532 HGSKGLEYKIVLVMD

-554 YNKAVLDE
+554 YNKSILDE
-562 QIEEERRLFLCC
+562 QIEEERRLFYVAMTRAKEKLYLLYP
-574 NDKGKR
+574 K
-580 KVVSSVPQA
+580 
-589 EVQQRYNPFTLYR
+589 QRYNKDTT
-602 RASYCSLSSS
+602 
-612 SYRSSYSIASN
+612 RSRFIEELLTARYPLLRT
-623 SSSNASDTSS
+623 DLHT
-633 YSSSDSIFSSTGSL
+633 
-647 SPSTLY
+647 P
-653 L
+653 

>member
-1 MQFNEAQIQAIQHNT
+1 MQFNKAQIQAIQHNK

-30 TVLTHRV
+30 TVLTHMV
-37 RYLIER
+37 RYLIDR
-43 YGVNPSD
+43 CGVKPSD

-64 KLKFKGLSE
+64 KFKFKGLSE
-73 GRNSA
+73 GRSSA

-89 TILKAAYNYSAHCII
+89 TILKAAYNYSARCII
-104 KPQIQHEFVKD
+104 TPQVQHEFVKD
-115 QMCRLELEY
+115 QIHRLELEY
-124 DDENEAVA
+124 DDEKEAVD
-132 GVLSEISCVKGE
+132 GVLSEISRVKGE
-144 DVNIDEYE
+144 AVNIDEYE
-152 SRCIPPQSFRIMY
+152 SRCIPPQSFRIIYM
-165 RAYDDMLVRKHL
+165 AYDDMLVRKHL

-368 SAVQDVYE
+368 SVVQDIYE

-390 LGSRERMDFL
+390 LGSRERIDFL

-410 TRSYITQP
+410 SRSYITQP
-418 ADINALKRSCERNEQ
+418 ADINALKRGYEGNEQ
-433 MSEQVEKL
+433 MSKQVEKL
-441 ASDINMIRNM
+441 VSDISMIRSM
-451 SPFAAVNYIRKGIGY
+451 SPFAAVNYIRKGVGY
-466 DEYIRNYIYEYK
+466 DEYIRNYIYEHK

-492 HRASRYMSLSQWLDG
+492 HRASQYMSLSQWLDG
-507 ITEYLKQCDTQRR
+507 IVEYIRQCDKDRQ
-520 NNTVEGVHMLTM
+520 NNTADGVHMLTM
-532 HGSKGLEYKIVMVMD
+532 HGSKGLEYKIVLVMD
-547 VCEGIIP
+547 ACEGIIP
-554 YNKAVLDE
+554 YNKSILDE
-562 QIEEERRLFLCC
+562 QIEEERRLFYVAMTRAKEKLYLLYP
-574 NDKGKR
+574 K
-580 KVVSSVPQA
+580 
-589 EVQQRYNPFTLYR
+589 QRYNKDTT
-602 RASYCSLSSS
+602 
-612 SYRSSYSIASN
+612 RSRFIEELLTARYPLLRT
-623 SSSNASDTSS
+623 DLHT
-633 YSSSDSIFSSTGSL
+633 
-647 SPSTLY
+647 P
-653 L
+653 

>member
-1 MQFNEAQIQAIQHNT
+1 MQFNKAQIQAIQHNK

-37 RYLIER
+37 RYLIDR
-43 YGVNPSD
+43 CGVKPSD

-64 KLKFKGLSE
+64 KFKFKGLSE
-73 GRNSA
+73 GRSSA

-89 TILKAAYNYSAHCII
+89 TILKAAYNYSARCII
-104 KPQIQHEFVKD
+104 TPQVQHEFVKD
-115 QMCRLELEY
+115 QIHRLELEY
-124 DDENEAVA
+124 DDEKEAVD
-132 GVLSEISCVKGE
+132 GVLSEISRVKGE
-144 DVNIDEYE
+144 AVNIYEYE
-152 SRCIPPQSFRIMY
+152 SRCIPPQSFRIIYM
-165 RAYDDMLVRKHL
+165 AYDDMLVRKHL

-368 SAVQDVYE
+368 SVVQDIYE

-390 LGSRERMDFL
+390 LGSRERIDFL

-410 TRSYITQP
+410 SRSYITQP
-418 ADINALKRSCERNEQ
+418 ADINALKRGYEGNEQ
-433 MSEQVEKL
+433 MSKQVEKL
-441 ASDINMIRNM
+441 VSDISMIRSM
-451 SPFAAVNYIRKGIGY
+451 SPFAAVNYIRKGVGY
-466 DEYIRNYIYEYK
+466 DEYIRNYIYEHK

-492 HRASRYMSLSQWLDG
+492 HRASQYMSLSQWLDG
-507 ITEYLKQCDTQRR
+507 IAEYIRQCDKDRQ
-520 NNTVEGVHMLTM
+520 NNTADGVHMLTM
-532 HGSKGLEYKIVMVMD
+532 HGSKGLEYKIVLVMD

-554 YNKAVLDE
+554 YNKSILDE
-562 QIEEERRLFLCC
+562 QIEEERRLFYVAMTRAKEKLYLLYP
-574 NDKGKR
+574 K
-580 KVVSSVPQA
+580 
-589 EVQQRYNPFTLYR
+589 QRYNKDTT
-602 RASYCSLSSS
+602 
-612 SYRSSYSIASN
+612 RSRFIEELLTARYPLLRT
-623 SSSNASDTSS
+623 DLHT
-633 YSSSDSIFSSTGSL
+633 
-647 SPSTLY
+647 P
-653 L
+653 

>member
-1 MQFNEAQIQAIQHNT
+1 MQFNKAQIQAIQHNK

-37 RYLIER
+37 RYLIDR
-43 YGVNPSD
+43 CGVKPSD

-64 KLKFKGLSE
+64 KFKFKGLSE
-73 GRNSA
+73 GRSSA

-89 TILKAAYNYSAHCII
+89 TILKAAYNYSARCII
-104 KPQIQHEFVKD
+104 TPQVQHEFVKD
-115 QMCRLELEY
+115 QIHRLELEY
-124 DDENEAVA
+124 DDEKEAVD
-132 GVLSEISCVKGE
+132 GVLSEISRVKGE
-144 DVNIDEYE
+144 AVNIDEYE
-152 SRCIPPQSFRIMY
+152 SRCIPPQSFRIIYM
-165 RAYDDMLVRKHL
+165 AYDDMLVRKHL

-368 SAVQDVYE
+368 SVVQDIYE

-390 LGSRERMDFL
+390 LGSRERIDFL

-410 TRSYITQP
+410 SRSYITQP
-418 ADINALKRSCERNEQ
+418 ADINALKRGYEGNEQ
-433 MSEQVEKL
+433 MSKQVEKL
-441 ASDINMIRNM
+441 VSDISMIRSM
-451 SPFAAVNYIRKGIGY
+451 SPFAAVNYIRKGVGY
-466 DEYIRNYIYEYK
+466 DEYMRNYIYEHK

-492 HRASRYMSLSQWLDG
+492 HRASQYMSLSQWLDG
-507 ITEYLKQCDTQRR
+507 IAEYIRQCDKDRQ
-520 NNTVEGVHMLTM
+520 NNTADGVHMLTM
-532 HGSKGLEYKIVMVMD
+532 HGSKGLEYKIVLVMD

-554 YNKAVLDE
+554 YNKSILDE
-562 QIEEERRLFLCC
+562 QIEEERRLFYVAMTRAKEKLYLLYP
-574 NDKGKR
+574 K
-580 KVVSSVPQA
+580 
-589 EVQQRYNPFTLYR
+589 QRYNKDTT
-602 RASYCSLSSS
+602 
-612 SYRSSYSIASN
+612 RSRFIEELLTARYPLLRT
-623 SSSNASDTSS
+623 DLHT
-633 YSSSDSIFSSTGSL
+633 
-647 SPSTLY
+647 P
-653 L
+653 

>member
-1 MQFNEAQIQAIQHNT
+1 MQFNKAQIQAIQHNK

-37 RYLIER
+37 RYLIDR
-43 YGVNPSD
+43 CGVKPSD

-64 KLKFKGLSE
+64 KFKFKGLSE
-73 GRNSA
+73 GRSSA

-89 TILKAAYNYSAHCII
+89 TILKAAYNYSARCII
-104 KPQIQHEFVKD
+104 TPQVQHEFVKD
-115 QMCRLELEY
+115 QIHRLELEY
-124 DDENEAVA
+124 DDEKEAVD
-132 GVLSEISCVKGE
+132 GVLSEISRVKGE
-144 DVNIDEYE
+144 AVNIDEYE
-152 SRCIPPQSFRIMY
+152 SRCIPPQSFRIIYM
-165 RAYDDMLVRKHL
+165 AYDDMLVRKHL

-368 SAVQDVYE
+368 SVVQDIYE

-390 LGSRERMDFL
+390 LGSRERIDFL

-410 TRSYITQP
+410 SRSYITQP
-418 ADINALKRSCERNEQ
+418 ADINALKRGYEGNEQ
-433 MSEQVEKL
+433 MSKRVEKL
-441 ASDINMIRNM
+441 VSDISMIRSM
-451 SPFAAVNYIRKGIGY
+451 SPFAAVNYIRKGVGY
-466 DEYIRNYIYEYK
+466 DEYIRNYIYEHK

-492 HRASRYMSLSQWLDG
+492 HRASQYMSLSQWLDG
-507 ITEYLKQCDTQRR
+507 IAEYIRQCDKDRQ
-520 NNTVEGVHMLTM
+520 NNTADGVHMLTM
-532 HGSKGLEYKIVMVMD
+532 HGSKGLEYKIVLVMD

-562 QIEEERRLFLCC
+562 QIEEERRLFYVAMTRAKEKLYLLYP
-574 NDKGKR
+574 K
-580 KVVSSVPQA
+580 
-589 EVQQRYNPFTLYR
+589 QRYNKDTT
-602 RASYCSLSSS
+602 
-612 SYRSSYSIASN
+612 RSRFIEELLTARYPLLRT
-623 SSSNASDTSS
+623 DLHT
-633 YSSSDSIFSSTGSL
+633 
-647 SPSTLY
+647 P
-653 L
+653 

>member
-1 MQFNEAQIQAIQHNT
+1 MGKKLNTAQQKAVCHET
-16 GPCMVIAGPGSGKT
+16 GPMLVLAGPGSGKT
-30 TVLTHRV
+30 TVLLCRIS
-37 RYLIER
+37 RLLER
-43 YGVNPSD
+43 GLAKPQE
-50 ILVITFTKAAAEQM
+50 ILALTFSKAAAEEM
-64 KLKFKGLSE
+64 KSRFENLNGAS
-73 GRNSA
+73 GVS
-78 VTFGTFHAVFF
+78 FGTFHSIFF
-89 TILKAAYNYSAHCII
+89 RILRSRYGWNVE
-104 KPQIQHEFVKD
+104 QIFQEEERRSILRNSIEAEKWDIPDLEEYISQFFS
-115 QMCRLELEY
+115 QLSLMNSELEQP
-124 DDENEAVA
+124 
-132 GVLSEISCVKGE
+132 
-144 DVNIDEYE
+144 
-152 SRCIPPQSFRIMY
+152 SRFTPTGMPVEEFRKLY
-165 RAYDDMLVRKHL
+165 RAYEGYKERHEKL
-177 IDFDDMIVQCRELL
+177 DFDDMLTQCYQLL
-191 MQREDYRRAWQNKY
+191 REDAAVREYWQRKY
-205 KYILIDEFQDINK
+205 KFILVDEFQDVNQ
-218 AQFDVVRILADEYRN
+218 AQFACLQILAEKHQN

-562 QIEEERRLFLCC
+562 QIEEERRLFYVAMTRAKEKLYLLYP
-574 NDKGKR
+574 K
-580 KVVSSVPQA
+580 
-589 EVQQRYNPFTLYR
+589 QRYNKDTT
-602 RASYCSLSSS
+602 
-612 SYRSSYSIASN
+612 RSRFIEELLTARYPLLRT
-623 SSSNASDTSS
+623 DLHT
-633 YSSSDSIFSSTGSL
+633 
-647 SPSTLY
+647 P
-653 L
+653 

>member
-1 MQFNEAQIQAIQHNT
+1 MQFNKAQIQAIQHNK

-37 RYLIER
+37 RYLIDR
-43 YGVNPSD
+43 CGVKPSD

-64 KLKFKGLSE
+64 KFKFNGLSE
-73 GRNSA
+73 GRSSA

-89 TILKAAYNYSAHCII
+89 TILKAAYNYSARCII
-104 KPQIQHEFVKD
+104 TPQVQHEFVKD
-115 QMCRLELEY
+115 QIHRLELEY
-124 DDENEAVA
+124 DDEKEAVD
-132 GVLSEISCVKGE
+132 GVLSEISRVKGE
-144 DVNIDEYE
+144 AVNIDEYE
-152 SRCIPPQSFRIMY
+152 SRCIPPQSFRIIYM
-165 RAYDDMLVRKHL
+165 AYDDMLVRKHL

-368 SAVQDVYE
+368 SVVQDIYE

-390 LGSRERMDFL
+390 LGSRERIDFL

-410 TRSYITQP
+410 SRSYITQP
-418 ADINALKRSCERNEQ
+418 ADINALKRGYEGNEQ
-433 MSEQVEKL
+433 MSKQVEKL
-441 ASDINMIRNM
+441 VSDISMIRSM
-451 SPFAAVNYIRKGIGY
+451 SPFAAVNYIRKGVGY
-466 DEYIRNYIYEYK
+466 DEYIRNYIYEHK

-492 HRASRYMSLSQWLDG
+492 HRASQYMSLSQWLDG
-507 ITEYLKQCDTQRR
+507 IVEYIRQCDKDRQ
-520 NNTVEGVHMLTM
+520 NNTADGVHMLTM
-532 HGSKGLEYKIVMVMD
+532 HGSKGLEYKIVLVMD
-547 VCEGIIP
+547 ACEGIIP
-554 YNKAVLDE
+554 YNKSILDE
-562 QIEEERRLFLCC
+562 QIEEERRLFYVAMTRAKEKLYLLYP
-574 NDKGKR
+574 K
-580 KVVSSVPQA
+580 
-589 EVQQRYNPFTLYR
+589 QRYNKDTT
-602 RASYCSLSSS
+602 
-612 SYRSSYSIASN
+612 RSRFIEELLTARYPLLRT
-623 SSSNASDTSS
+623 DLHT
-633 YSSSDSIFSSTGSL
+633 
-647 SPSTLY
+647 P
-653 L
+653 

>member
-1 MQFNEAQIQAIQHNT
+1 MQFNKAQIQAIQHNK

-37 RYLIER
+37 RYLIDR
-43 YGVNPSD
+43 CGVKPSD

-64 KLKFKGLSE
+64 KFKFKGLSE
-73 GRNSA
+73 GRSSA

-89 TILKAAYNYSAHCII
+89 TILKAAYNYSARCII
-104 KPQIQHEFVKD
+104 TPQVQHEFVKD
-115 QMCRLELEY
+115 QIHRLELEY
-124 DDENEAVA
+124 DDEKEAVD
-132 GVLSEISCVKGE
+132 GVLSEISRVKVE
-144 DVNIDEYE
+144 AVNIDEYE
-152 SRCIPPQSFRIMY
+152 SRCIPPQSFRIIYM
-165 RAYDDMLVRKHL
+165 AYDDMLVRKHL

-368 SAVQDVYE
+368 SVVQDIYE

-390 LGSRERMDFL
+390 LGSRERIDFL

-410 TRSYITQP
+410 SRSYITQP
-418 ADINALKRSCERNEQ
+418 ADINALKRGYEGNEQ
-433 MSEQVEKL
+433 MSKQVEKL
-441 ASDINMIRNM
+441 VSDISMIRSM
-451 SPFAAVNYIRKGIGY
+451 SPFAAVNYIRKGVGY
-466 DEYIRNYIYEYK
+466 DEYIRNYIYEHK

-492 HRASRYMSLSQWLDG
+492 HRASQYMSLSQWLDG
-507 ITEYLKQCDTQRR
+507 IAEYIRQCDKDRQ
-520 NNTVEGVHMLTM
+520 NNTADGVHMLTM
-532 HGSKGLEYKIVMVMD
+532 HGSKGLEYKIVLVMD

-554 YNKAVLDE
+554 YNKSILDE
-562 QIEEERRLFLCC
+562 QIEEERRLFYVAMTRAKEKLYLLYP
-574 NDKGKR
+574 K
-580 KVVSSVPQA
+580 
-589 EVQQRYNPFTLYR
+589 QRYNKDTT
-602 RASYCSLSSS
+602 
-612 SYRSSYSIASN
+612 RSRFIEELLTARYPLLRT
-623 SSSNASDTSS
+623 DLHT
-633 YSSSDSIFSSTGSL
+633 
-647 SPSTLY
+647 P
-653 L
+653 

>member
-1 MQFNEAQIQAIQHNT
+1 MQFNKAQIQAIQHNK

-37 RYLIER
+37 RYLIDR
-43 YGVNPSD
+43 CGVKPSD

-64 KLKFKGLSE
+64 KFKFKGLSE
-73 GRNSA
+73 GRSSA

-89 TILKAAYNYSAHCII
+89 TILKAAYNYSARCII
-104 KPQIQHEFVKD
+104 TPQVQHEFVKD
-115 QMCRLELEY
+115 QIHRLELEY
-124 DDENEAVA
+124 DDEKEAVD
-132 GVLSEISCVKGE
+132 GVLSEISRVKGE
-144 DVNIDEYE
+144 AVNIDEYE
-152 SRCIPPQSFRIMY
+152 SRCIPPQSFRIIYM
-165 RAYDDMLVRKHL
+165 AYDDMLVRKHL

-368 SAVQDVYE
+368 SVVQDIYE

-390 LGSRERMDFL
+390 LGSRERIDFL

-410 TRSYITQP
+410 SRSYITQP
-418 ADINALKRSCERNEQ
+418 ADINALKRGYEGNEQ
-433 MSEQVEKL
+433 MSKQVEKL
-441 ASDINMIRNM
+441 VSDISMIRSM
-451 SPFAAVNYIRKGIGY
+451 SPFAAVNYIRKGVGY
-466 DEYIRNYIYEYK
+466 DEYIRNYIYEHK

-492 HRASRYMSLSQWLDG
+492 HRASQYMSLSQWLDG
-507 ITEYLKQCDTQRR
+507 IAEYIRQCDKDRQ
-520 NNTVEGVHMLTM
+520 NNTADGVHMLTM
-532 HGSKGLEYKIVMVMD
+532 HGSKGLEYKIVLVMD

-562 QIEEERRLFLCC
+562 QIEEERRLFYVAMTRAKEKLYLLYP
-574 NDKGKR
+574 K
-580 KVVSSVPQA
+580 
-589 EVQQRYNPFTLYR
+589 QRYNKDTT
-602 RASYCSLSSS
+602 
-612 SYRSSYSIASN
+612 RSRFIEELLTARYPLLRI
-623 SSSNASDTSS
+623 DLHT
-633 YSSSDSIFSSTGSL
+633 
-647 SPSTLY
+647 P
-653 L
+653 